1 MLAEETLLN
10 SQSNRA
16 LTCHRDGSAPSLD
29 SASQPAQP
37 LESVWAAGT
46 ANPSTSFQLSSRLPW
61 RGGWEGLQINPSWAP
76 GWDSDMSHT
85 PSQPL
90 PTFSVVEGCH
100 KEVAAV
106 KKNKQTNHKQ
116 NILSNST
123 PVYLPQDNFICFAL
137 CFSHK
142 ELQSIKAPLHWRGDS
157 LPLHGKEVSHRNQEN
172 VL

>member
-16 LTCHRDGSAPSLD
+16 LTCHRDGSAPSLH

-61 RGGWEGLQINPSWAP
+61 RGGWESLQINPSWAP
-76 GWDSDMSHT
+76 GWASGMSHT

-90 PTFSVVEGCH
+90 PTFLVVEGCH

-106 KKNKQTNHKQ
+106 KKKQTTKPQTKHFKVAALPFTCHKT
-116 NILSNST
+116 ILY
-123 PVYLPQDNFICFAL
+123 V
-137 CFSHK
+137 
-142 ELQSIKAPLHWRGDS
+142 LHSASAIRNCS
-157 LPLHGKEVSHRNQEN
+157 L
-172 VL
+172 